1 MKLESLCSQ
10 EKIVKSEKLPWP
22 IYTVF
27 DTYVIKNQNLA
38 VKHYINQTN
47 QHVDIVF
54 MLQNIREYFDLW
66 TNGSKIFKTCGSVFS
81 LYNMFLFCCCILSF
95 VHQPITNCV
104 SLLFDARQ
112 ALQGGFLEQMPAV
125 AQINATGAWHG
136 IRKWVW
142 ICF

>member
-1 MKLESLCSQ
+1 
-10 EKIVKSEKLPWP
+10 
-22 IYTVF
+22 
-27 DTYVIKNQNLA
+27 
-38 VKHYINQTN
+38 
-47 QHVDIVF
+47 

-104 SLLFDARQ
+104 SLLFDAGQ

-136 IRKWVW
+136 IKKVGVDLFLIEWQQLLYT
-142 ICF
+142 